1 VKKKNRQLQPNSTL
15 GAKTKLRKWH
25 KHNCYNKDQEPNNC
39 MIASIPQF
47 NFNFN
52 SNMGERESFT
62 SSEIR
67 TSSPQQ
73 NWQSPSISDLLT
85 NLKFNFQ
92 IALPSI
98 PNQTYASNT
107 WQDNTAAV
115 PSGTNNRTNNNVNNS
130 LVTNTFAQFL
140 IDDKKPYA
148 LNARLGVHTNC
159 ILAVEEFL
167 KGALTPEQIAKI
179 DRTQLVSDSKVL
191 EEAIS
196 GAPGA
201 LYDAGIVGELVKF
214 RGAKNEQEKLAY
226 LQNFAS
232 QINKLEGALIK
243 TDKVS
248 KPAGH
253 EAVATN
259 FKVIKDSSGNITDVT
274 WQDVSTRAPGSEGLS
289 KKIFSLRKDFL
300 DTGDRF
306 TFGILKP
313 EIIAQ
318 IEKKYSNSTGTA
330 IASGFSK

>member
-1 VKKKNRQLQPNSTL
+1 
-15 GAKTKLRKWH
+15 
-25 KHNCYNKDQEPNNC
+25 
-39 MIASIPQF
+39 MIAPIPQF
-47 NFNFN
+47 NFDFYSDN
-52 SNMGERESFT
+52 REKESAAPSMSTTTTT
-62 SSEIR
+62 SPR
-67 TSSPQQ
+67 Q
-73 NWQSPSISDLLT
+73 NQQSPSSSNIL
-85 NLKFNFQ
+85 NFQ
-92 IALPSI
+92 FALPSI
-98 PNQTYASNT
+98 QIPNVSNT
-107 WQDNTAAV
+107 WQNNTAAV
-115 PSGTNNRTNNNVNNS
+115 PSGTNNTANINANNVGRS

-148 LNARLGVHTNC
+148 LNAKLGVHTNC

-274 WQDVSTRAPGSEGLS
+274 WQDVSTRAVNSEGLS
-289 KKIFSLRKDFL
+289 KKVFSLRKDFL

>member
-1 VKKKNRQLQPNSTL
+1 MQISKNPKAHQII
-15 GAKTKLRKWH
+15 
-25 KHNCYNKDQEPNNC
+25 

-47 NFNFN
+47 NFDFY
-52 SNMGERESFT
+52 SDSRQRESAAPSMPT
-62 SSEIR
+62 
-67 TSSPQQ
+67 TTSPQQ
-73 NWQSPSISDLLT
+73 SWQSSPPSSNPSNI
-85 NLKFNFQ
+85 KFNFQ
-92 IALPSI
+92 FALPSM
-98 PNQTYASNT
+98 QTNTSNT
-107 WQDNTAAV
+107 WQNNTAAV
-115 PSGTNNRTNNNVNNS
+115 PSGTNTANINANNVGSS
-130 LVTNTFAQFL
+130 LVTNTFTEWLKRDA
-140 IDDKKPYA
+140 KPYS
-148 LNARLGVHTNC
+148 LKGEKGTTNC
-159 ILAVEEFL
+159 ILAVEEWL

-179 DRTQLVSDSKVL
+179 DRIQLVSDSKVL
-191 EEAIS
+191 EKAIS

-330 IASGFSK
+330 IASSSSK